1 MKLSRFTPRAAIFA
15 VVLVAAFPIVAQER
29 GRDEK
34 VTREVVERDGDAVER
49 VFAPGGTVH
58 LDLSAGEYHIKGSP
72 DNRVRV
78 RWEINASSDPDDVR
92 VSAEVK
98 GTDATIRARGPR
110 NNFRVDIELPRR
122 SNVVLSLSAGEL
134 HIAGIDGSKD
144 VSARAGELHIQVGD
158 TAQYRNV
165 NASVRI
171 GELNAEAFHVE
182 KGGFF
187 RSFQWTGKGPYD
199 LRASLTVGELT
210 LGR

>member
-1 MKLSRFTPRAAIFA
+1 MGNQRIQRSRRRAGERRREGHGCNDSGAWTPKQLPCEHRAAA
-15 VVLVAAFPIVAQER
+15 PLQRRLEPER
-29 GRDEK
+29 R
-34 VTREVVERDGDAVER
+34 
-49 VFAPGGTVH
+49 
-58 LDLSAGEYHIKGSP
+58 
-72 DNRVRV
+72 
-78 RWEINASSDPDDVR
+78 
-92 VSAEVK
+92 
-98 GTDATIRARGPR
+98 
-110 NNFRVDIELPRR
+110 
-122 SNVVLSLSAGEL
+122 EL

-144 VSARAGELHIQVGD
+144 VSAQAGELHIEVGD

-171 GELNAEAFHVE
+171 GEVNAEAFHVE